1 TDAIDINLHYPDINL
16 LYVLEYITPFNLCF
30 SLDNSKLYIS
40 CQNFLVQFDLNAGE
54 EQDIQTS
61 RVLIAS
67 IWDNTYT
74 EWFGDLQIAPNGK
87 IYVARAHS
95 KYMSVINNPNDIGNS
110 CNFDH
115 NILSLNNFIHLTK
128 NRFGLPN
135 FASNFLLPDDVA
147 AETCP
152 QLPVIDTFF

>member
-1 TDAIDINLHYPDINL
+1 
-16 LYVLEYITPFNLCF
+16 
-30 SLDNSKLYIS
+30 
-40 CQNFLVQFDLNAGE
+40 VQFDLNAGE

-152 QLPVIDTFF
+152 QLPVIDTFFIQIPNVFTPNGDNQNDYFTIQQQGVKEIRFVI